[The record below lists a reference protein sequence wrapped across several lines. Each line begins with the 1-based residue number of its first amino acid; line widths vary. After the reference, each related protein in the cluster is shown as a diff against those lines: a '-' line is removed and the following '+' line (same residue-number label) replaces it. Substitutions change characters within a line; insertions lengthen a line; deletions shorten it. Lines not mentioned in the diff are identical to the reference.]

1 MTGFKDD
8 EVVVKDDEMIFEDVS
23 KEFLYVIV
31 LILERMLLLFLI
43 GIQILFENL
52 SFVKDSIFFVYG
64 NFDSIFNGKEYY
76 ILKFFFY
83 Y

>member
-31 LILERMLLLFLI
+31 LVLERMLLLFLI
-43 GIQILFENL
+43 GI
-52 SFVKDSIFFVYG
+52 
-64 NFDSIFNGKEYY
+64 
-76 ILKFFFY
+76 
-83 Y
+83 

>member
-43 GIQILFENL
+43 GI
-52 SFVKDSIFFVYG
+52 
-64 NFDSIFNGKEYY
+64 
-76 ILKFFFY
+76 
-83 Y
+83 